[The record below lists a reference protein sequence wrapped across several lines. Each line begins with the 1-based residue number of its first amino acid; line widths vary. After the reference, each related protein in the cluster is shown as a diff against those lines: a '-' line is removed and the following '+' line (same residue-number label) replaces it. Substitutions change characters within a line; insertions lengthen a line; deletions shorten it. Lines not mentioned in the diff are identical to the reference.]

1 MIAWDNFCNQ
11 AAMIV
16 SPMVVAEIYRRIYSV
31 VYYFSSLFS
40 VVGLVIMIYMSCR
53 KDAKKL
59 GKEATGVLMKVVD
72 KGDENDIELKVKY
85 CLVC

>member
-1 MIAWDNFCNQ
+1 
-11 AAMIV
+11 
-16 SPMVVAEIYRRIYSV
+16 
-31 VYYFSSLFS
+31 
-40 VVGLVIMIYMSCR
+40 MIYMSCR

-72 KGDENDIELKVKY
+72 RGDENDIELKAKY